1 VDDPVLAKRRQV
13 AKLAQL
19 GNRVGYA
26 CFGLAIV
33 VFVVGF
39 VTTFSSAIAT
49 TTIALLIVGS
59 IVLAPSIVAGYA
71 VKAADREDRD
81 GGASPHH

>member
-19 GNRVGYA
+19 GSRMGYA

-33 VFVVGF
+33 VFVIGF
-39 VTTFSSAIAT
+39 MTTFSSTVAT
-49 TTIALLIVGS
+49 VTIGLLIVGS
-59 IVLAPSIVAGYA
+59 IVLAPAIVAGYA
-71 VKAADREDRD
+71 VKAADREDR
-81 GGASPHH
+81 GGSAGARH